1 MFSRQT
7 FPTAIQT
14 VMGRALQKL
23 ESESPVLT
31 ENDLTPAK
39 EQYSKMLE
47 HGFIQVSVIII
58 DQELDAFVY

>member
-1 MFSRQT
+1 
-7 FPTAIQT
+7 
-14 VMGRALQKL
+14 MGRALQKL